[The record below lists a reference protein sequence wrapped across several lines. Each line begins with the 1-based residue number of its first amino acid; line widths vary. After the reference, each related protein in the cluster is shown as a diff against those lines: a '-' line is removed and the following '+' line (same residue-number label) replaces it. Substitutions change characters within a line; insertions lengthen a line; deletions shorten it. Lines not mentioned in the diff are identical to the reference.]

1 MSNQA
6 GATPPWR
13 LFSRSGIRG
22 IAPALSPIRLPVS
35 LKTKPLKPKENTMSI
50 IRKPAAPA
58 KIVMFEAHVP
68 EPLIETL
75 QAYCRFVETTSDHII
90 TSALQLVFK
99 KDYEF
104 KRWLKAQKDAHE
116 PTPKPTMDEKQGR
129 IQAAPSGSK
138 S

>member
-1 MSNQA
+1 
-6 GATPPWR
+6 
-13 LFSRSGIRG
+13 
-22 IAPALSPIRLPVS
+22 
-35 LKTKPLKPKENTMSI
+35 LKTKSLNPKENAMSI
-50 IRKPAAPA
+50 IRKPAAPP
-58 KIVMFEAHVP
+58 KMVTLEAHVP
-68 EPLIETL
+68 EPLTETL

-116 PTPKPTMDEKQGR
+116 PIQKSGVDDKPGR
-129 IQAAPSGSK
+129 IQATPSGTK